1 MAAKA
6 EEQHEESLIAQPEDP
21 ARDQQDDVDHLEKM
35 TNYKSCSKVTKA
47 MNLKKSFFQG
57 IDGHR
62 PSDGKRKPAPTH
74 DGVVRAG
81 QVIFSYFHI
90 FLQRLLY
97 ASLKGGTYLN
107 F

>member
-47 MNLKKSFFQG
+47 INLKKSFFKG
-57 IDGHR
+57 LMDI
-62 PSDGKRKPAPTH
+62 A
-74 DGVVRAG
+74 
-81 QVIFSYFHI
+81 
-90 FLQRLLY
+90 LLT
-97 ASLKGGTYLN
+97 ANANQLRHTMELCEPLR
-107 F
+107 

>member
-35 TNYKSCSKVTKA
+35 TNYKSCTKVTKA
-47 MNLKKSFFQG
+47 INLKKSFFQG

-74 DGVVRAG
+74 DGVVRAA
-81 QVIFSYFHI
+81 QVKFSNNI

-97 ASLKGGTYLN
+97 ASLKGGTQLN